1 MKRVPLLVII
11 TPRACARGK
20 VISSV
25 VIVVVGV
32 VVIVI
37 STKIA
42 KSQKKQ
48 ALDRV
53 LNASKRS
60 KVTKSCFICFKSPRK
75 AHEHYKS
82 CIFTSHT
89 Y

>member
-42 KSQKKQ
+42 KSQKKAGVGQ
-48 ALDRV
+48 SAQCLQMV
-53 LNASKRS
+53 ES
-60 KVTKSCFICFKSPRK
+60 
-75 AHEHYKS
+75 HEKLFHLL
-82 CIFTSHT
+82 
-89 Y
+89 